1 SPKPRRFR
9 AVRQMSLVCDSSRAL
24 AHLVSHRCRALS
36 EPRRANAFAAHE
48 PGEARSHQGDGQWVV
63 CDLLL
68 EVFEKL
74 AAGCVLCIIDE
85 LIDDLS
91 GAHARSQFI
100 ESVGKLVAAG
110 FGLSFKLLA
119 VRHSHSSS
127 VVWLRPRRVAAA
139 ELFYS
144 ASDFSSGA
152 GICR

>member
-1 SPKPRRFR
+1 MGPFSWCQIARASDAHGLVPACSRRFRRCKHLLRSKARCSCLAFWTLLRSPKPRRFR

-100 ESVGKLVAAG
+100 ESVG
-110 FGLSFKLLA
+110 
-119 VRHSHSSS
+119 
-127 VVWLRPRRVAAA
+127 
-139 ELFYS
+139 
-144 ASDFSSGA
+144 
-152 GICR
+152 